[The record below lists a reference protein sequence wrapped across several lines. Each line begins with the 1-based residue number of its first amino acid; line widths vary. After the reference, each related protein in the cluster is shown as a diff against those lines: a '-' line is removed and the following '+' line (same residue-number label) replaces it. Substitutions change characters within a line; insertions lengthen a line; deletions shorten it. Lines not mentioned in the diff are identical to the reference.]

1 MPESLVLAF
10 ASMPVTF
17 ARRQGWLKEPQVDEQ
32 AEELLP
38 LDERWKRWRDREE
51 IRRLGFGAVDAP
63 TAQAWSAQFRTSVLP
78 PKSPT
83 LAHIVRMACSDA
95 SLSSTAAAELMSVS
109 RDAFALSTVLS
120 VLHSLGWDR
129 VHARAVE
136 GAFLADKD
144 SNDGLK
150 QEEIEPNVLV
160 AADRSDQARSAL
172 ERGLDFFQ
180 DRILLPPDLL
190 ANIEQLNAASGNL
203 ALFVH
208 LTALTQRLPLRVLQP
223 LARSASAPS
232 QASTA
237 AKALR
242 AWARADDGAVART
255 TAYHAGQLIALCR
268 PAHGNTGMSASAE
281 GPLEPFALFYAAL
294 ALVAFSRESQ
304 VGGTSTPSNES
315 QQEVALDILRDRSD
329 PFLAAWI
336 RSGPLTPP
344 AGSSKPPA
352 SVVPALKML
361 ATMPATPSTMRLDSA
376 QATER
381 LLSRAAHRLRELKV
395 WKIGELLAGVLD
407 ELAQVERERNA
418 VAAALVGGGADSG
431 EGDADMKAGEA
442 LGLMVSGRSAGDEM
456 DLDQQQQQHS
466 SQLGALFGMQ

>member
-1 MPESLVLAF
+1 
-10 ASMPVTF
+10 
-17 ARRQGWLKEPQVDEQ
+17 
-32 AEELLP
+32 
-38 LDERWKRWRDREE
+38 
-51 IRRLGFGAVDAP
+51 
-63 TAQAWSAQFRTSVLP
+63 
-78 PKSPT
+78 
-83 LAHIVRMACSDA
+83 MACSDA
-95 SLSSTAAAELMSVS
+95 PLSATAAAELMSVS

-136 GAFLADKD
+136 GAFLTTAEKE
-144 SNDGLK
+144 SPDGLLK
-150 QEEIEPNVLV
+150 QEDVEPNVLI
-160 AADRSDQARSAL
+160 AADQSDGVRSAL

-268 PAHGNTGMSASAE
+268 PAHGNSGMSASAE

-294 ALVAFSRESQ
+294 ALVAFSRESHA
-304 VGGTSTPSNES
+304 GGTATPSDES

-344 AGSSKPPA
+344 SGAAAAGAAHHKPA
-352 SVVPALKML
+352 GSVVPALKML
-361 ATMPATPSTMRLDSA
+361 ATMPATPSTMRLDSP

-381 LLSRAAHRLRELKV
+381 LLSRAADRLRELKV

-407 ELAQVERERNA
+407 ELAQVESERNA
-418 VAAALVGGGADSG
+418 VAAALVGGAGGAA
-431 EGDADMKAGEA
+431 EGAGDDADMKAGEA
-442 LGLMVSGRSAGDEM
+442 LGLMVSGRGGGGHDAM
-456 DLDQQQQQHS
+456 DVDRQQQQQQHA
-466 SQLGALFGMQ
+466 QLGALYGLQ

>member
-1 MPESLVLAF
+1 M
-10 ASMPVTF
+10 
-17 ARRQGWLKEPQVDEQ
+17 
-32 AEELLP
+32 LLSHNTQ
-38 LDERWKRWRDREE
+38 
-51 IRRLGFGAVDAP
+51 DAP
-63 TAQAWSAQFRTSVLP
+63 TAQAWSALFRTSVLP

-83 LAHIVRMACSDA
+83 LSHIVRMACSDA
-95 SLSSTAAAELMSVS
+95 PLSATAATELMSVS

-136 GAFLADKD
+136 GAFLATEKE
-144 SNDGLK
+144 SSDGFLK
-150 QEEIEPNVLV
+150 QEDVEPNVLI
-160 AADRSDQARSAL
+160 AADPSDGVRSAL

-237 AKALR
+237 ANALR

-268 PAHGNTGMSASAE
+268 PAHGNSGMSASAE

-294 ALVAFSRESQ
+294 ALVAFSRESHA
-304 VGGTSTPSNES
+304 GGASTPSDES

-329 PFLAAWI
+329 PFLSAWI

-344 AGSSKPPA
+344 PGGAAAAAANNKPAAAG

-361 ATMPATPSTMRLDSA
+361 ATMPATPSTMRLDSP

-381 LLSRAAHRLRELKV
+381 LLSRAADRLRELKV

-407 ELAQVERERNA
+407 ELAQVESERNA
-418 VAAALVGGGADSG
+418 VAAALVGGAVGAG
-431 EGDADMKAGEA
+431 EGAGDDADMKAGEA
-442 LGLMVSGRSAGDEM
+442 LGLMVSGRGGGTNDAM
-456 DLDQQQQQHS
+456 DVDRQQQQQHA
-466 SQLGALFGMQ
+466 QLGALYGLQ